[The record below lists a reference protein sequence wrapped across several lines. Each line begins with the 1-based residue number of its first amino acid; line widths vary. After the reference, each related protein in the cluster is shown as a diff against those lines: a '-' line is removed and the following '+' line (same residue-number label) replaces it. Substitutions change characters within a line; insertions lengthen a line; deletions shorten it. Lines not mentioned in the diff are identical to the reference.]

1 MRKDFQWII
10 MKKDE
15 YPILSEEGLNKFF
28 NKSFDPD
35 LGWIRRPNSQGIE
48 KGKFGDVKYN
58 IDWLGSRENKF
69 SEKYDSTI
77 ACYGDSYAFCRQV
90 HDFETWEHYLSDILK
105 SSVLNFGVG
114 NYGLDQAFLR
124 YQKSH
129 LPESVNTV
137 IIAVVPETICRI
149 QSTWKHYLEFG
160 NTFAFKPR
168 FFLDNSNNLNLIT
181 NPMQKREDFDNYKS
195 KLDEIIKHDRFY
207 YEKFRKN
214 QFRFPFSIS
223 FLRNIKRNIFLTS
236 KLLQK
241 NFFRLLNISK
251 PHIEDAPFEFIMNEN
266 IKMSHKMYQDK
277 KSVELL
283 KSIINTFFKLA
294 EKRKHKAYVVILPQL
309 IDLRIL
315 GNKTL
320 KTYSNVLSNLEIG
333 KGTLYD
339 MTDEFKKV
347 DDIEKFYINDKYGG
361 HISNVGNKFI
371 AQKLAKMITQK

>member
-1 MRKDFQWII
+1 

-129 LPESVNTV
+129 LPESINTV

-195 KLDEIIKHDRFY
+195 KLNEIIKHDRFY

-283 KSIINTFFKLA
+283 KSIINTFFELA